1 MVIQVNTNAEVNL
14 MLPKD
19 KNSGE
24 VGGGGGR
31 EGED

>member
-1 MVIQVNTNAEVNL
+1 MVIQANTNAEVNT

-19 KNSGE
+19 KNSE